1 MAVTRKEQIASG
13 KKVTPLTR
21 EELRLAGKTFAPLTE
36 EERFHKVAYS
46 GGGSGG
52 GESGDFSIANVAI
65 TVSDLFAQN
74 GLSVSFPVVVEDGEY
89 SGLNSSPFFPRGL
102 SETIV
107 VPMWKGKAFAVLQ
120 DEANVATTGGVAF
133 DSDAMEFTITG
144 DGTITITPAG

>member
-1 MAVTRKEQIASG
+1 MNDIEKLNSVKFNIRKALESQGSDIT
-13 KKVTPLTR
+13 VDTPF
-21 EELRLAGKTFAPLTE
+21 EEYPKYVME
-36 EERFHKVAYS
+36 IS
-46 GGGSGG
+46 GGGG

-89 SGLNSSPFFPRGL
+89 SGLNSSPFLPRGI
-102 SETIV
+102 SETMV

-120 DEANVATTGGVAF
+120 DEANVVTTGGVAF

-144 DGTITITPAG
+144 DGTITITPAGK